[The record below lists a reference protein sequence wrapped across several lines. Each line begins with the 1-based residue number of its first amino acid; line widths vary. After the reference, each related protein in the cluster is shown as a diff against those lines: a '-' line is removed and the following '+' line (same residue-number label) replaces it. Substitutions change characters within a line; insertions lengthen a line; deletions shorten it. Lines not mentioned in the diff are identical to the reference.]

1 MDVGFY
7 FKLIDQKMK
16 SRVNNMLKEYDLTQ
30 TQIRILFYLN
40 ENSGR
45 QISQKDICD
54 FLMVKHTSLIDV
66 LKRLENKGFIERG
79 VNKDNARLN
88 CVSITDSG
96 LQVIEKAALHKQETE
111 SIITRGMTQSDKE
124 QLVYYLKL
132 ILSNIEGD
140 D

>member
-1 MDVGFY
+1 MDFGFY

-30 TQIRILFYLN
+30 TQMRILFYLN

-45 QISQKDICD
+45 PISQKDICD

-66 LKRLENKGFIERG
+66 LKRLESKGFIERRA
-79 VNKDNARLN
+79 NKDNARLN

-111 SIITRGMTQSDKE
+111 SLITQGMTQTDKE
-124 QLVYYLKL
+124 QLVCYLKL